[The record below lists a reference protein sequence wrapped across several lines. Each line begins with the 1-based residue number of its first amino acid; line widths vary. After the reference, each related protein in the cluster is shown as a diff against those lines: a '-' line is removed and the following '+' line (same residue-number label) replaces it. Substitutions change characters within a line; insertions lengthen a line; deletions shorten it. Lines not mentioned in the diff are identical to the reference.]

1 MNLEKILEKA
11 LKSIKGNIL
20 RTFLTGLIIAIGIA
34 SLVGM
39 LTAVD
44 GIRSEI
50 DASLSNLGAN
60 SFDIN
65 SKSSGRKNRGG
76 KREKS
81 YQPVRYNEAKKGL
94 RNFTNIL
101 QLLLFMP
108 A

>member
-1 MNLEKILEKA
+1 
-11 LKSIKGNIL
+11 
-20 RTFLTGLIIAIGIA
+20 
-34 SLVGM
+34 M

-65 SKSSGRKNRGG
+65 SKAQVEKTEVV
-76 KREKS
+76 KEKS
-81 YQPVRYNEAKKGL
+81 YQPVRYNEVKRFKE
-94 RNFTNIL
+94 FTNIL